1 MSDEIKSSQPT
12 QPDTQPAVEM
22 STLPIWIVVLTLI
35 LVFIGG
41 WWFDNHSGWF
51 ASQVYS
57 PYASTDELDAYQPK
71 SGAAAAMARGK
82 VVYEQVCGICHGPD
96 GLGKPGVA
104 PPLAGSEWV
113 NAKGFNRLAHIPLMG
128 VNGDIQVEGKD
139 WNMAMAAM
147 GAALPDSDLAG
158 ALSYIRSS
166 WGNKASALTA
176 DDIHAIRASMGAH
189 IAPMSGDQMKAMP
202 E

>member
-12 QPDTQPAVEM
+12 TANVQPGVER

-35 LVFIGG
+35 LIFLGG
-41 WWFDNHSGWF
+41 LWFDQHGGWF
-51 ASQVYS
+51 ASQVYA
-57 PYASTDELDAYQPK
+57 PYASTDQLEAYQPK

-82 VVYEQVCGICHGPD
+82 VVYEQVCGLCHGVD
-96 GLGKPGVA
+96 GLGKPGQA

-128 VNGDIQVEGKD
+128 VSGNLQVEGKD
-139 WNMAMAAM
+139 WNMSMAAM

-158 ALSYIRSS
+158 VLSYIRSS
-166 WGNKASALTA
+166 WGNKSSAVTA
-176 DDIHAIRASMGAH
+176 DDIHTIRAGMGHA
-189 IAPMSGDQMKAMP
+189 APMSGDQMKSMP